1 MAAALAVPGRAGLTP
16 AMAPAA
22 EAGEGSARPLAR
34 RPTAGAILGE
44 LALAGYLALGA
55 YLTLTLHA
63 MHGDAYSRVTN
74 AYYVLFSR
82 DPHLGAIGFVWTP
95 LPSLIE
101 LLLVP
106 FKLVWPPMV
115 ELGFAAVIMS
125 APFMAGAVY
134 QLDRTLHEFSVPLLA
149 RLVLVASFAVHP
161 MIVYYGAAGTAEAPL
176 IFFLVLSVRYLAR
189 WLRDPVAGSLV
200 MAGLGLAGAYL
211 TRYEALLSAVGV
223 AGVVLLATLFRT
235 SDRFRVRLDAAM
247 ADVAIVVAPIALV
260 LVGWSLASWVIVG
273 SPFAQFSSSYGN
285 ASQLS
290 VSASQGA
297 NELALPVE
305 VKAFLAAQRLVLI
318 EAAAPAAL
326 GLAIIVAAFRRDP
339 RILAIIGCL
348 GTTLAFM
355 VVAYLESALAPW
367 LRYFILAIPL
377 GILLLGL
384 AIGSLVS
391 GSGHRAAAHDN
402 SAGRLAATARR
413 TGAFVGALARAT
425 IVLLILSF
433 AVAAL
438 PIAAAAMRDPVI
450 AIEEAQDIGAV
461 LGPDRASDDRRGAA
475 LLSFATEHQVAAY
488 LDALDLPRGSVLL
501 DAFRGFSIVAQS
513 GDPEQFVITPDRD
526 FRAVLADPLSFGIRY
541 MLAPERVDNGL
552 LDAINVAYPN
562 LLTSGTGFTELER
575 TFEGHGNSSRWYVFR
590 VVSP

>member
-1 MAAALAVPGRAGLTP
+1 MAGALVVPGRAGFAP
-16 AMAPAA
+16 AMTAA
-22 EAGEGSARPLAR
+22 REAGEGSARPLAW
-34 RPTAGAILGE
+34 RPAAGAILGE
-44 LALAGYLALGA
+44 LALAGYLAVGA

-82 DPHLGAIGFVWTP
+82 DPHLGAIGFVWSP

-106 FKLVWPPMV
+106 LKLVWPPMV

-125 APFMAGAVY
+125 APFMAAAVY
-134 QLDRTLHEFSVPLLA
+134 QLDRTLNEFSVPRAA

-189 WLRDPVAGSLV
+189 WLRTRDAGSLV
-200 MAGLGLAGAYL
+200 MAGLGLAAAYL
-211 TRYEALLSAVGV
+211 TRYEALFSAVGLT
-223 AGVVLLATLFRT
+223 GVVLLATFIRTPGGFR
-235 SDRFRVRLDAAM
+235 SRCDAAI
-247 ADVAIVVAPIALV
+247 ADGAIVVAPVALV
-260 LVGWSLASWVIVG
+260 FVGWSLASWVIVG

-290 VSASQGA
+290 ISAAQGA
-297 NELALPVE
+297 NELGLPVE
-305 VKAFLAAQRLVLI
+305 AKAFLAAQRLVLI
-318 EAAAPAAL
+318 EVAAPAAL
-326 GLAIIVAAFRRDP
+326 GLAIVVGALRRDA
-339 RILAIIGCL
+339 RILAIVGCL

-355 VVAYLESALAPW
+355 VLAYLEGALAPW
-367 LRYFILAIPL
+367 FRYFILAIPL
-377 GILLLGL
+377 GILLVGL

-391 GSGHRAAAHDN
+391 GSGDRAAAHDR
-402 SAGRLAATARR
+402 SGGRLAAGVRR
-413 TGAFVGALARAT
+413 GGGLVAALTRAT
-425 IVLLILSF
+425 IVLLILSG

-450 AIEEAQDIGAV
+450 AIEESQDLAAV
-461 LGPDRASDDRRGAA
+461 LGPDRASDDRQGAA
-475 LLSFATEHQVAAY
+475 LLSFATERKVAAY
-488 LDALDLPRGSVLL
+488 LDGLDLPRGSVLL

-513 GDPEQFVITPDRD
+513 HDPQQFVITPDRD
-526 FRAVLADPLSFGIRY
+526 FKAVLADPISFGVRY
-541 MLAPERVDNGL
+541 VLAPERVDNGL

-562 LLTSGTGFTELER
+562 LLTSGTGFTELDR

-590 VVSP
+590 IVAP